1 MDADKHLSGRDRSA
15 DGAAASI
22 TSVRLLEMIMAPQVV
37 AAWIA
42 AAAAIG
48 AAAVNIYFTL
58 FNERRRRDAEMMITA
73 LGYFE
78 GKSQRR
84 SVGIAALEVLRSRSK
99 AWNEYRE
106 TVRQLF
112 YRQLLYLFS
121 HGVNRWETHEVANM
135 EQMAV
140 WLLDGKTLPAID
152 EHMRNRIH
160 LAVKRYETDWANL
173 RAEERKEYDTNS
185 VGKMLERVRTL
196 MGDAD
201 YTKAG
206 P

>member
-1 MDADKHLSGRDRSA
+1 
-15 DGAAASI
+15 
-22 TSVRLLEMIMAPQVV
+22 MAPQVI

-84 SVGIAALEVLRSRSK
+84 SAGIAALEVLRSRSK

-112 YRQLLYLFS
+112 YRQLLYLFP
-121 HGVNRWETHEVANM
+121 HGVNRWETHEAANM

-152 EHMRNRIH
+152 GHMRNRIH
-160 LAVKRYETDWANL
+160 LAVERYETDWANL
-173 RAEERKEYDTNS
+173 RADERKKYDTNS
-185 VGKMLERVRTL
+185 VGHMLARVHTL

-201 YTKAG
+201 YTKTG
-206 P
+206 T

>member
-1 MDADKHLSGRDRSA
+1 MLDGLHRSSGSISSLESA
-15 DGAAASI
+15 CAWTRISSRPVEIDQPDGRRIHHTCPAFGEI
-22 TSVRLLEMIMAPQVV
+22 VAPQVV

-42 AAAAIG
+42 AAAAIV

-84 SVGIAALEVLRSRSK
+84 SAGIAALEVLRSRSK

-112 YRQLLYLFS
+112 YRQLLYLFP

-140 WLLDGKTLPAID
+140 WLLDGKNASGDRRAYEEPNPAG
-152 EHMRNRIH
+152 RR
-160 LAVKRYETDWANL
+160 AVRDGL
-173 RAEERKEYDTNS
+173 
-185 VGKMLERVRTL
+185 GKSSR
-196 MGDAD
+196 
-201 YTKAG
+201 
-206 P
+206 